1 MKRGAVLFLLLCGL
15 AIAPASV
22 LSKKSAEIQMWLTN
36 ADKSALF
43 ELQRPSLRLSDAAK
57 QDLAIEIDDQKIF
70 QTIDGFGFALTGGS
84 AQHLAHMD
92 AAKRASLL
100 KELFAVDARN
110 IGISYLRISIG
121 SSDLNDHVFSYDDL
135 PVGETDPQLEKFN
148 LAPDHQDLIPV
159 LKEILAINPKIQL
172 LGSPWSPPAWMKTNN
187 NPKGGKLR
195 KEDYASYANY
205 FVKYV
210 QQMKAEGITV
220 GAITIQN
227 EPLNENNTPSM
238 LMSSEEQALF
248 VKNDLGP
255 AFQAAGIH
263 TKIILYDHNCDVPEY
278 ALSILND
285 PQANPFV
292 DGSGFHLYGGEISA
306 MSAVHNAFPQKNL
319 YFTEFM
325 AVEPTE
331 SGRISIAKPVVGT
344 FIGAL
349 QNWSRNVLLWNLAAN
364 SKFEPHTDNGGCPIC
379 QGAVTIDGNEVT
391 RNLAYYAMAHFSKFV
406 RPGFVRIASSSP
418 SMLPNVAFKAPDGKI
433 VLIAVNEG
441 NSPQDFRVRY
451 RSKSFRTTLKKGA
464 VATYVWYPYLDRV
477 M

>member
-1 MKRGAVLFLLLCGL
+1 MKRGTVLFLSLCAL
-15 AIAPASV
+15 AVAPASL
-22 LSKKSAEIQMWLTN
+22 LSKKSAEVQVWLTN

-43 ELQRPSLRLSDAAK
+43 ERQESSLRFANSSK
-57 QDLAIEIDDQKIF
+57 EDLAIEIDDQKTF

-92 AAKRASLL
+92 ATKRASLL
-100 KELFAVDARN
+100 RELFAVDAGSV
-110 IGISYLRISIG
+110 GISYLRISIG

-135 PVGETDPQLEKFN
+135 PAGETDPQLAKFS
-148 LAPDHQDLIPV
+148 LAPDRQDLIPV
-159 LKEILAINPKIQL
+159 LKEILAINPQIQL
-172 LGSPWSPPAWMKTNN
+172 LGSPWSPPAWMKTNSN
-187 NPKGGKLR
+187 AKGGRLET
-195 KEDYASYANY
+195 EDYGVYANY
-205 FVKYV
+205 FVKYI
-210 QQMKAEGITV
+210 QDMKTEGIDV
-220 GAITIQN
+220 AAITIQN
-227 EPLNENNTPSM
+227 EPLNDKNTPSM
-238 LMSSEEQALF
+238 LMSAEEEALF
-248 VKNDLGP
+248 IRDDLGP
-255 AFQAAGIH
+255 AFKAAGIH

-306 MSAVHNAFPQKNL
+306 MSAVHNAFPLKNL

-379 QGAVTIDGNEVT
+379 QGAVTIDGDAVT

-406 RPGFVRIASSSP
+406 RPGSVRIASSSP
-418 SMLPNVAFKAPDGKI
+418 ATLPNVAFKSPDGKI
-433 VLIAVNEG
+433 VLIVVNDG
-441 NSPQDFRVRY
+441 STAQDFRVQY
-451 RSKSFRTTLKKGA
+451 HGKSFGTTLKNGA
-464 VATYVWYPYLDRV
+464 VATSVW
-477 M
+477 